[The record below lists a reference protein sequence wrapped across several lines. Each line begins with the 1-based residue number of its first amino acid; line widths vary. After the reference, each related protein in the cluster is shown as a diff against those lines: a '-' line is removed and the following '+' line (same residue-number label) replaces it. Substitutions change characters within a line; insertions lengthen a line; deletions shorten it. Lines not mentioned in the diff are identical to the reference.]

1 MAHIVTMPA
10 HFYDANTGADLG
22 IKVLRM
28 VQCDGNGDSVYKQWD
43 KIDSSDDIPK
53 MSVGFT
59 LCGFSNPTIFVP
71 AGDKFPPQQ
80 PVWNVESENVL
91 GLIGMNGSTLTIPD
105 NSVLNVA
112 IWKLKFDFLSDDRYI
127 EISRDSTAIY
137 YKFYNA
143 DGSFIGSMNTSC
155 NLDWGTQ
162 WGYNRCTIK
171 FGFFPCIRKDG
182 LDVNIATS
190 NSFVAYYNKLL
201 GQNENKRM
209 FIGVNYGGSDVNQET
224 SAAKIWKEFFGD
236 YDPTPSD
243 DDNPYWDGGTSNEG
257 GGDGNFSDD
266 SDNPETDDLP
276 EIGVSGTGFATIF
289 KPTLSQLRSLSELF
303 WNSNVF
309 TFLQNLVENI
319 TDMFTSLAMVPFE
332 VTAGNTVSVTWL
344 GIDTAVSLTLAA
356 KQYYEFDMGS
366 INLSDDNRIFTSGSA
381 LDYSP
386 FSTLGIY
393 LPFIGYQ
400 ELDIDECRGSVI
412 NLRYRIDILS
422 GTCVAIIRVA
432 GRDIYQ
438 FTGNCL
444 TQIPIT
450 NENMQSLV
458 TDAVNVGIA
467 AAGAQAAK
475 GTMSAVEEQI
485 QNSGMS
491 AEKSEVAMAHA
502 NANLGHSEARL
513 ASATANVMSSGKPSF
528 KKSGA
533 ISSSA
538 SMLAVKQPYLFLTTP
553 RQSIPAHY
561 QRYCGFP
568 SNITGKL
575 SEFSGYTVVEDI
587 RLNDLVATSPEVAE
601 IYQLLKQGV
610 IV

>member
-1 MAHIVTMPA
+1 MAEYYKAKILCHL
-10 HFYDANTGADLG
+10 YSLSSGADLG
-22 IKVLRM
+22 YHVLYTL
-28 VQCDGNGDSVYKQWD
+28 VAQSSISEDLAYWD
-43 KIDSSDDIPK
+43 NIDSDDENPTMPIALGRCGLSNFKFFINSENNKIPTNSNYLSQVTPFNAISASNNVIYTFDDPSDGLKIVPEGLNGK
-53 MSVGFT
+53 YILVSYIQ
-59 LCGFSNPTIFVP
+59 FSN
-71 AGDKFPPQQ
+71 
-80 PVWNVESENVL
+80 VWTLKWEYYDNDNT
-91 GLIGMNGSTLTIPD
+91 LILST
-105 NSVLNVA
+105 NSPYVGVGTYA
-112 IWKLKFDFLSDDRYI
+112 
-127 EISRDSTAIY
+127 
-137 YKFYNA
+137 
-143 DGSFIGSMNTSC
+143 
-155 NLDWGTQ
+155 TQ
-162 WGYNRCTIK
+162 WGRYRISTDFMTIPFPSVDKSALNYCLYSAFIEYYGTFSGLDPKPVRSGVRLDSMPASIYNDVIIK
-171 FGFFPCIRKDG
+171 F
-182 LDVNIATS
+182 
-190 NSFVAYYNKLL
+190 
-201 GQNENKRM
+201 
-209 FIGVNYGGSDVNQET
+209 
-224 SAAKIWKEFFGD
+224 WGD
-236 YDPTPSD
+236 YSPSID
-243 DDNPYWDGGTSNEG
+243 DEDNPYWDGGTSEEG

-266 SDNPETDDLP
+266 SDNPEADDLP
-276 EIGVSGTGFATIF
+276 EIGAIGTGFATIF
-289 KPTLSQLRSLSELF
+289 KPSLSQLRSLSELF

-332 VTAGNTVSVTWL
+332 VTAGSTVSVTWL
-344 GIDTAVSLTLAA
+344 GIDTAISLTLAA
-356 KQYYEFDMGS
+356 KQYYEFNMGS
-366 INLSDDNRIFTSGSA
+366 INLAEDNRIFTSGSA

-400 ELDIDECRGSVI
+400 ELDIDECRGAVI

-422 GTCVAIIRVA
+422 GTCVAIIKVA

-458 TDAVNVGIA
+458 SDAVNVGIA
-467 AAGAQAAK
+467 MAGAQAAK
-475 GTMSAVEEQI
+475 GTMSAVEDNI
-485 QNSGMS
+485 QSSGMS
-491 AEKSEVAMAHA
+491 ADKSELAMAHA
-502 NANLGHSEARL
+502 NTSLGHSEARL

-553 RQSIPAHY
+553 RQSIPERY

-568 SNITGKL
+568 SNITGTL
-575 SEFSGYTVVEDI
+575 GSFSGYTVVEDI